1 MSPSERVQVSPSDS
15 KSVPVPQSVCLSL
28 SPSEIV
34 RGRMVVSWKVSK
46 FVGLLVMKLVT

>member
-1 MSPSERVQVSPSDS
+1 MIPSRSQLLS
-15 KSVPVPQSVCLSL
+15 QSVCLSL